1 MGGGLTFRD
10 RVSFQPSQVLGFF
23 IHRFVANSKKVL
35 LLQLG
40 LVHLLLAAQAGP
52 SEARVILF
60 LWIKQD
66 TPPER
71 HLSAEEQRARYK
83 AAKRRDGIT

>member
-1 MGGGLTFRD
+1 LAFL
-10 RVSFQPSQVLGFF
+10 FIVLLL
-23 IHRFVANSKKVL
+23 IQKKVL

-71 HLSAEEQRARYK
+71 HLSAEEQRARYE
-83 AAKRRDGIT
+83 AAKKRYGIG